1 MSDLNIKLCETEN
14 EASLDSCSNDAS
26 FSGQSDSAELD
37 EWELECFHTTK
48 RSYLNRVY
56 QFDDD
61 YMNSHNGDS
70 PSYYFCRVSLP
81 ESKKIQT
88 ERNKLWGLMKQAQ
101 QYKYYRHKLLSHTL
115 TSCIQFM
122 FCYFEQFKNGNIHFH
137 LIVNI
142 GKEHIINL
150 KAELA
155 ELFGVSK
162 KDEMKHFFHSQKID
176 DIEATHNY
184 LFHKEQHA
192 YENIDQEVFRPIIL
206 QRLQQHTN
214 IKTNIIPLVQEECEN
229 KAIL

>member
-1 MSDLNIKLCETEN
+1 MEDFIDLNIKLCETEN
-14 EASLDSCSNDAS
+14 EASLDTCSNDAS
-26 FSGQSDSAELD
+26 FSGQSDSAEFD
-37 EWELECFHTTK
+37 EWVLETKLTTVE
-48 RSYLNRVY
+48 RYLEY
-56 QFDDD
+56 TL
-61 YMNSHNGDS
+61 NS
-70 PSYYFCRVSLP
+70 PKLYFCRVSLP

-101 QYKYYRHKLLSHTL
+101 QYKYYRHKLLGYTL

-137 LIVNI
+137 LIVDI
-142 GKEHIINL
+142 GDEHIINL